1 MSKIWLNTSLPMYVC
16 VYVCMCMC
24 VCVLMKIMGD
34 NEVGGVYI
42 KQGHMYIY
50 KRIHINMS

>member
-1 MSKIWLNTSLPMYVC
+1 MSKIWYKTSHPVCVC
-16 VYVCMCMC
+16 VY

-42 KQGHMYIY
+42 KQGHMHIY
-50 KRIHINMS
+50 KHIYI

>member
-1 MSKIWLNTSLPMYVC
+1 
-16 VYVCMCMC
+16 
-24 VCVLMKIMGD
+24 MKIMGD

-50 KRIHINMS
+50 KHVYI

>member
-1 MSKIWLNTSLPMYVC
+1 MECLRFGTKQATQCVC
-16 VYVCMCMC
+16 VY

-42 KQGHMYIY
+42 KQGHMHIY
-50 KRIHINMS
+50 KHIYI

>member
-16 VYVCMCMC
+16 VYVCMCMCVC

-50 KRIHINMS
+50 KHVYI